1 MTRAFSY
8 DSLLKCVSALILIS
22 VVSIVIVET
31 DILPVQYRHS
41 MRAAV
46 HQTGDKVTRLPV
58 VSDVL
63 RKFGY

>member
-46 HQTGDKVTRLPV
+46 HQTGDKMTRLPV

>member
-1 MTRAFSY
+1 MTRAINY
-8 DSLLKCVSALILIS
+8 DNLLKCVSALILIS
-22 VVSIVIVET
+22 VVSVVIVAT
-31 DILPVQYRHS
+31 DVLPVQYRHS

-46 HQTGDKVTRLPV
+46 HQTGDRMTRLPV

>member
-1 MTRAFSY
+1 MTRAINY
-8 DSLLKCVSALILIS
+8 DNLLKCVSALILIS
-22 VVSIVIVET
+22 VVSVVIVET
-31 DILPVQYRHS
+31 DVLPVQYRHS

-46 HQTGDKVTRLPV
+46 HQTGDRMTRLPV

>member
-8 DSLLKCVSALILIS
+8 DNLLKCVSALMLMS
-22 VVSIVIVET
+22 VVSIAIVET
-31 DILPVQYRHS
+31 DVLPAPYRHS

-46 HQTGDKVTRLPV
+46 HQTGDRMTRLPV
-58 VSDVL
+58 VSEVL

>member
-8 DSLLKCVSALILIS
+8 DNLLKCVSALILILVFS
-22 VVSIVIVET
+22 VVIVET
-31 DILPVQYRHS
+31 DVLPAPYRHS

-46 HQTGDKVTRLPV
+46 HQTGDRMTRLPL

>member
-8 DSLLKCVSALILIS
+8 DNLLKCLSALILTL
-22 VVSIVIVET
+22 VVSVVIVET

-41 MRAAV
+41 MRAAF
-46 HQTGDKVTRLPV
+46 HQTGDKMTRLPV

>member
-58 VSDVL
+58 VSEVL

>member
-1 MTRAFSY
+1 MTRALSY

-46 HQTGDKVTRLPV
+46 HQTGDKMTRLPV

>member
-1 MTRAFSY
+1 MTRAISY
-8 DSLLKCVSALILIS
+8 DNLLKCVSALILIS
-22 VVSIVIVET
+22 VVSVVIVET
-31 DILPVQYRHS
+31 DVLPVQYRHP

-46 HQTGDKVTRLPV
+46 HQTGDRMTRLPV